1 MKLPNWVKI
10 IWWVLLV
17 VIISTFLYK
26 RMDSI
31 IKGQASAFDI
41 FAFVI
46 WICFLL
52 VPLFQ
57 EIEIFGIKLKQQI
70 EDVKE
75 KIVDLKNEIHN
86 SINVRTQFNPQI
98 YMTPPP
104 DSQLPVIE
112 QRLITILEEARR
124 NLGIPE
130 QNISSQIPEIS
141 HNIKTLF
148 NARYHIERELR
159 RIWRDRFD
167 GEKRNRPVQ
176 ISQIIGTLVESQLID
191 SRLAS
196 VIREVYS
203 ICSPAI
209 HGEDISERQVAF
221 VRDIAPGLIETLRA
235 IH

>member
-1 MKLPNWVKI
+1 
-10 IWWVLLV
+10 
-17 VIISTFLYK
+17 
-26 RMDSI
+26 MDSI

-41 FAFVI
+41 FAFVV

-57 EIEIFGIKLKQQI
+57 EINFFGIKLKQQI

-75 KIVDLKNEIHN
+75 KIADLRNEIHN
-86 SINVRTQFNPQI
+86 SINVRAQFNPQI
-98 YMTPPP
+98 FMTPPPP

-124 NLGIPE
+124 NLGISG
-130 QNISSQIPEIS
+130 QNISSQIPEIG

-159 RIWRDRFD
+159 RIWRDRFE

-176 ISQIIGTLVESQLID
+176 ISQITSTLVESQLID
-191 SRLAS
+191 ARLAS

-221 VRDIAPGLIETLRA
+221 VSDIAPGLIETLRA